1 MRTIIFTSIDEERKM
16 LSFAISEVIFAAT
29 LGIGGF
35 VFNQMIVAISGLFCG
50 VFIMRYIKAKL
61 KKTGFSRKLFFI
73 TSDLFTAKQSKYY
86 SKYYL

>member
-1 MRTIIFTSIDEERKM
+1 MRTVIFTSLDEERKI
-16 LSFAISEVIFAAT
+16 LSVAVSEVIFAAI

-35 VFNQMIVAISGLFCG
+35 AFNQMIVAISGLLSG
-50 VFIMRYIKAKL
+50 IVVMRYIKEKL

-73 TSDLFTAKQSKYY
+73 TSDLLAAKQSKYF